1 MLALRRD
8 WIGCDSGRHLKLDLD
23 RSAFLADAGSIAE
36 YGIELVTY
44 LAVMTKRVMGVELL
58 RSPPLAAVFVPF
70 RSGMRR
76 L

>member
-23 RSAFLADAGSIAE
+23 RSAFFADAGSIVE
-36 YGIELVTY
+36 YGIELKTY

-58 RSPPLAAVFVPF
+58 RSFPIGGCF
-70 RSGMRR
+70 RTFP
-76 L
+76 